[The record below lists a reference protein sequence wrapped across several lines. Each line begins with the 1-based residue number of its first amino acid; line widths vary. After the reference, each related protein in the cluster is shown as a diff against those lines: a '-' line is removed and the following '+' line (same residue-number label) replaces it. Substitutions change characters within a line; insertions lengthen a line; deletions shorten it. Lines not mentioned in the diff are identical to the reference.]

1 VSTEEIEFSK
11 ARLAAIPTPAS
22 RIYFKDSKT
31 RGLRLA
37 VLPSGTKS
45 FELYRKAG
53 GKPVRMTL
61 GHFDATL
68 PESRTIPKNEDP
80 IDLLG
85 NAPALNVG
93 MARLMAIAVNAQL
106 DVGINPADYKK
117 ATRKAKL
124 EELTLQEAFN
134 KYKQDYLIPQDKRTT
149 DALSDLFDRNL
160 GKVPPGQKKKHGKEK
175 TKSKFGVDWSNRR
188 LSEISAEDV
197 RLLHNRIKEGQSP
210 FTANRVFEL
219 LRAIYKKMEEWK
231 YLNCENPCVG
241 ISKFKELSRE
251 RYLSK
256 DEVPKFFATLCE
268 NPNEDF
274 RYYVLL
280 SLFTGGRQSNILGM
294 RWADLDLDLQQW
306 KVHGE
311 YSKNGN
317 PLFIPLSRIAL
328 LILETRKQTQ
338 PTGTEYVFPAKSR
351 TGHRTRPKT
360 KWTAFLQKADISD
373 FRLHDLRRSLG
384 SYAAMQGISLLI
396 IAKVLGHK
404 SIQSTEVY
412 ARLQNE
418 TTKDAMNVAGEA
430 ILSAGGGIQSL
441 GMYDEDEYQPT

>member
-1 VSTEEIEFSK
+1 MSTEEIEFSK
-11 ARLAAIPTPAS
+11 AKLSAIPTPTN
-22 RIYFKDSKT
+22 RIYVKDSKT

-53 GKPVRMTL
+53 GKPIRMTL
-61 GHFDATL
+61 GHFDASL

-106 DVGINPADYKK
+106 DVGINPAKHKK

-134 KYKQDYLIPQDKRTT
+134 KYKQDYLIPHEKRTT
-149 DALSDLFDRNL
+149 DALTDLFDRNL
-160 GKVPPGQKKKHGKEK
+160 GYVPPGQKKKHGKEK
-175 TKSKFGVDWSNRR
+175 TKSEFGVDWSNRR

-231 YLNCENPCVG
+231 YLSCDNPCIG
-241 ISKFKELSRE
+241 ISKFKELSRD
-251 RYLSK
+251 RFISK
-256 DEVPKFFATLCE
+256 DEVPRLFVTLSE
-268 NPNEDF
+268 ETSEDF
-274 RYYVLL
+274 RCYVLL

-294 RWADLDLDLQQW
+294 RWTDLDLDLQHW
-306 KVHGE
+306 KVPGE
-311 YSKNGN
+311 FSKNGK
-317 PLFIPLSRIAL
+317 PLCLPLSNIAKF
-328 LILETRKQTQ
+328 ILEMRRKNQH
-338 PTGTEYVFPAKSR
+338 GHSEYVFPANSR
-351 TGHRTRPKT
+351 TGYRTPPKK
-360 KWTAFLQKADISD
+360 KWTEFLKKAEISD

-384 SYAAMQGISLLI
+384 SYAAMEGISLLV
-396 IAKVLGHK
+396 IAKALGHK

-418 TTKDAMNVAGEA
+418 TTKNAVDTAGEA
-430 ILSAGGGIQSL
+430 ILTAAGGLEVL
-441 GMYDEDEYQPT
+441 GVGNE